1 MNEDLLQELDNDSL
15 KELLIELEKLDIECE
30 EIINE
35 EGANND

>member
-1 MNEDLLQELDNDSL
+1 MNEDLQELDNDSI

-30 EIINE
+30 EIIKE